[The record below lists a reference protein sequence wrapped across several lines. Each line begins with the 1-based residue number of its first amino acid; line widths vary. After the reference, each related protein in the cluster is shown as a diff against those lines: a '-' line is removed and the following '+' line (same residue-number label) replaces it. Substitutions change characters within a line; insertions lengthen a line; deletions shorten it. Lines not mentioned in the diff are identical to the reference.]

1 MVVVVEKWNQR
12 RRKMKPPKGPWDQ
25 KVDRISQLMK
35 KKTMLVSCCYPCLK
49 ICYQALLLIKEQNFK
64 YEEEMQGCVC
74 YL

>member
-1 MVVVVEKWNQR
+1 MVVVEKWNQR

-49 ICYQALLLIKEQNFK
+49 ICYQVLLSIKEQNFQD
-64 YEEEMQGCVC
+64 EEEMLECVC